1 LTWWKASA
9 SSRLASVSR
18 RSRWPPG
25 TKQPRGPLSPSA
37 LGISPGRCGQLTDGK
52 GAEVV
57 IDFVGEGGAEQW
69 GVDIMRPGASLF
81 VVGYG
86 GTLNVP
92 TMKIILEELNFIG
105 NLVGTYIDLVEL
117 MVLAAQGKVHLRT
130 KEYPLEEIN
139 TAFDDLNQG
148 RLAGARAL

>member
-1 LTWWKASA
+1 
-9 SSRLASVSR
+9 
-18 RSRWPPG
+18 
-25 TKQPRGPLSPSA
+25 
-37 LGISPGRCGQLTDGK
+37 
-52 GAEVV
+52 
-57 IDFVGEGGAEQW
+57 
-69 GVDIMRPGASLF
+69 MRPGASLF

-130 KEYPLEEIN
+130 KECDWPEHGPSWSRSCLRPKERDCFATLLRTSPAIWIEP
-139 TAFDDLNQG
+139 TAS
-148 RLAGARAL
+148 RA